1 MGSASVPIVMTPA
14 FRHLPALLVGFL
26 LLVAGC
32 DRPFR
37 DVGQATVEVVSPD
50 VSEAQEQDRIEL
62 DLRVTSV
69 RDVTSV
75 RAGSVAFAPTGSTD
89 IWRASL
95 DLEPGLN
102 RFLIETMVDD
112 GPVGIDTVDVLRINW
127 SVDSPPSGSVLLVRS
142 GGHTMTALDDGS
154 LVLVG
159 GSVQPGGF
167 GTFDAWR
174 LPPGGSRF
182 QPFRNQTL
190 APRVGHTATLLDD
203 GRILLVGGG
212 GVGNVESVAD
222 LVTTTEMFDP
232 VAGTFTEI
240 PVDGP
245 PIRRMYHTALLRTIA
260 GTPFV
265 VLLGGRGD
273 VQYTPQPLLGIRQ
286 DMRTFELRND
296 SLIARSP
303 AVGPFI
309 RSVAGHTQVPLHPD
323 GAGTWLVTGMD
334 LEQDFQP
341 VSLTMDFDAP
351 AGIDIQPGAAMQSA
365 RIRHAS
371 VTLMPGIVVHFGGRS
386 AQDDSIMASG
396 EITVVDAG
404 RSFRFPARLNARLPR
419 AYGQTAT
426 LMKDGRI
433 ALVGGFDAEGEG
445 LDAVHFVSLD
455 LR

>member
-1 MGSASVPIVMTPA
+1 MESASVPIVMTPA
-14 FRHLPALLVGFL
+14 LRQLPAFLVGFL
-26 LLVAGC
+26 LLSAGC

-50 VSEAQEQDRIEL
+50 VSQAQEQDRIEL

-75 RAGSVAFAPTGSTD
+75 RSGNVAFAPTGSTD

-102 RFLIETMVDD
+102 RFLIEAVVDD
-112 GPVGIDTVDVLRINW
+112 GPVGVDTVDVLRIDW
-127 SVDSPPSGSVLLVRS
+127 SVESPPNGSVLLVES
-142 GGHTMTALDDGS
+142 GGHTMTALDDGT

-174 LPPGGSRF
+174 LLPGIDRF
-182 QPFRNQTL
+182 QPVRNQTL
-190 APRVGHTATLLDD
+190 APRVGHTATQLED

-212 GVGNVESVAD
+212 VFGNVESVGD
-222 LVTTTEMFDP
+222 LVSTVELFDP
-232 VAGTFTEI
+232 ITGTFKEV

-245 PIRRMYHTALLRTIA
+245 PIRRMYHTALLRTVA
-260 GTPFV
+260 GTPFI

-273 VQYTPQPLLGIRQ
+273 VQYTPQPRLGIRQ

-309 RSVAGHTQVPLHPD
+309 RSMAGHTQVPFQTD
-323 GAGTWLVTGMD
+323 GSGTWLVTGMD

-341 VSLTMDFDAP
+341 VSLIMDFDAP
-351 AGIDIQPGAAMQSA
+351 AGIDIRQGPALQAA

-371 VTLMPGIVVHFGGRS
+371 VTLMPGIVVHFGGRN
-386 AQDDSIMASG
+386 AQDDSIMESG
-396 EITVVDAG
+396 EITVLDAG
-404 RSFRFPARLNARLPR
+404 RSFRFPSRLNVRLPR

-426 LMKDGRI
+426 LMPDGRI
-433 ALVGGFDAEGEG
+433 ALVGGFDEEGEG